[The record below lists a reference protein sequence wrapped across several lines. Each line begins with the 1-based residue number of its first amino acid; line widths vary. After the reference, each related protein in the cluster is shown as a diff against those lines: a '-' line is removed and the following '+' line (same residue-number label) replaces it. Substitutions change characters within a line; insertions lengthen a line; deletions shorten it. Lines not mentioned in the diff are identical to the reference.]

1 MAFDDSFVEQV
12 RNSVSVVDFVSRYVP
27 LKKSGREYGALCPF
41 HNEKTPSFWVNEEKQ
56 IFKCFGCGVGGDVF
70 GFVMQMENLSFPEA
84 IRFVAESCGI
94 PLPASGRVSQKQIE
108 EKNRLFKLMEL
119 AGRFFQEALRAS
131 GGHQARQYL
140 DSRQIDSATIQAFQ
154 MGCAPPG
161 NVLLQRIL
169 QQGYTRQDALACGLA
184 KQNERGEV
192 YSNFRSRI
200 MFPIRDLTGR
210 IIAFG
215 GRILGDGRPKYLNS
229 PETDLYVKS
238 RHLFGLDVAR
248 DEIRRLDQAILVEGY
263 FDCVVPYQFGVK
275 NVVASLGTSL
285 TSGHVSL
292 LARFSRNAVINFDPD
307 LAGAKA
313 TMRSIDLLLEEGF
326 QIRVMQLPGGQD
338 PDTFVRENGVEAYR
352 LKIEQAPPFVEYIL
366 EKQLQEVK
374 DAFSPAGKREIVTR
388 ILPYLQRMA
397 DNVERAEWLNRVAV
411 RLRVD
416 EGLLW
421 SELRKMPR
429 RKGKPQASGA
439 SVEKSDQVEESGVT
453 LSEKV
458 LLAAVLEPTLCTA
471 VFEGTDEE
479 LFAGLET
486 ESLFRTVF
494 DLRHQGQELSVHKL
508 RSESTDEQM
517 RDLVERMAFKEV
529 DVPVDEDHVRG
540 SIACLRREQN
550 RRRRIEL
557 KSRLAEPGLDFKVQ
571 MELMA
576 QLQSLSRKGH
586 APREAAAGAGNA

>member
-41 HNEKTPSFWVNEEKQ
+41 HSEKTPSFWVNEEKQ

-70 GFVMQMENLSFPEA
+70 AFVMQMESLSFPEA
-84 IRFVAESCGI
+84 IRFVAESCAI
-94 PLPASGRVSQKQIE
+94 PLPASGRVAQKEID
-108 EKNRLFKLMEL
+108 EKNRLFKLMKL
-119 AGRFFQEALRAS
+119 AGRLFQEALKAE
-131 GGHQARQYL
+131 GGQQARQYL
-140 DSRQIDSATIQAFQ
+140 EARQIDSGTIQAFQ
-154 MGCAPPG
+154 MGYAPPG
-161 NVLLQRIL
+161 NVLLRRLL
-169 QQGYTRQDALACGLA
+169 QEGYSRQDALACGLA
-184 KQNERGEV
+184 KQNDRGEV

-210 IIAFG
+210 VIAFG

-229 PETDLYVKS
+229 PETKLYVKS
-238 RHLFGLDVAR
+238 RHLFGMDVAR

-285 TSGHVSL
+285 TTGHVSL
-292 LARFSRNAVINFDPD
+292 LARFSRNAIINYDPD

-352 LKIEQAPPFVEYIL
+352 QKIEQAPQFFEYIL
-366 EKQLQEVK
+366 EKQLQEVE
-374 DAFSPAGKREIVTR
+374 DAFSPRGKREIVAQ
-388 ILPYLQRMA
+388 ILPYLQKMA

-416 EGLLW
+416 EKLLW

-429 RKGKPQASGA
+429 RRGKPQASGA
-439 SVEKSDQVEESGVT
+439 PDEERDPVEDSPIE
-453 LSEKV
+453 LWEKV
-458 LLAAVLEPTLCTA
+458 LLAAVLEPELCRLVLESA
-471 VFEGTDEE
+471 EGE

-486 ESLFRTVF
+486 ESVFRTVF
-494 DLRHQGQELSVHKL
+494 ELRRQGLEPSVHKL
-508 RSESTDEQM
+508 RSESANQQV
-517 RDLVERMAFKEV
+517 RDLVERMAFGEV
-529 DVPVDEDHVRG
+529 GLQVDEDHVRG
-540 SIACLRREQN
+540 SIEKLRREQN

-557 KSRLAEPGLDFKVQ
+557 KSRLAEPGLDFKEQ

-576 QLQSLSRKGH
+576 QLEALSKKVH
-586 APREAAAGAGNA
+586 APREPAAGTGKV